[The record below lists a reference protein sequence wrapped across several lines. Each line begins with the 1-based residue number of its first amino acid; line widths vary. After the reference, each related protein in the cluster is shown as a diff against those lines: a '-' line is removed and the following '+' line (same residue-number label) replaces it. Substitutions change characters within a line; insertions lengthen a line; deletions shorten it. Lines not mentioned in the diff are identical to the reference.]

1 MVLEALDE
9 VGTASFFRWGS
20 LLVAQYRDVTL
31 IEQIRRWGELQRDQV
46 SRSGTFGT
54 LTFVTSA
61 SIRAGDDVRSHARA
75 MADEFKSTARA
86 NAVVVPERSLSAAA
100 FRSILTG
107 ISLASR
113 SSVPQ
118 STFRDTREALAW
130 LAEHGVLPKAEV
142 NEAAAAIDA
151 ATNPG

>member
-1 MVLEALDE
+1 MLEALDE

-20 LLVAQYRDVTL
+20 LLIAQYRDVTL
-31 IEQIRRWGELQRDQV
+31 ADQITRWGELQRQQV
-46 SRSGTFGT
+46 AHTGRFGT

-61 SIRAGDDVRSHARA
+61 SIRASDEVRGHARA

-113 SSVPQ
+113 STVPQ

-130 LAEHGVLPKAEV
+130 LAEHGVLPNAEV
-142 NEAAAAIDA
+142 DAAAAAIES
-151 ATNPG
+151 ATNAG